1 MEITAL
7 VKNKAGVEGSEEPKE
22 TRSLPICRY
31 QFVFRAEEDIRLPAY
46 AGSAWRGVF
55 GHGLKRS
62 LCATKRKD
70 CPGCLLRRKC
80 VYAYLF
86 ETTPPQDSAKMRC
99 YTDVPR
105 PYVLEPNEEASVVAA
120 GERLSL
126 GCVLIGRANEQLPY
140 IVQAFR
146 LAGRKGVGQ
155 GNGRFSVEQVCQERQ
170 LGSTDWEVILDQGE
184 ESLKSLTMES
194 PHIPPPPESVLIRF
208 RTPLRVQ
215 RDGSLIGPEDFAFH
229 DLFRTLLRRL
239 SLLSYFHTDDPWELD
254 FKDLNQ
260 ASRVVPI
267 RRKRLRGEKWTRNSS
282 RQKTLIKMDGLQG
295 EVVLDGA
302 AIQTFWPFLWLGQW
316 THAGKGAVMG
326 LGRYT
331 LEDATSLPDSD

>member
-1 MEITAL
+1 MEDIAL
-7 VKNKAGVEGSEEPKE
+7 LKDKNGVAWDGQQKE
-22 TRSLPICRY
+22 IRSFPICRY
-31 QFVFRAEEDIRLPAY
+31 QFIFRAEQDIRLPAY

-62 LCATKRKD
+62 VCVTQRKD
-70 CPGCLLRRKC
+70 CPGCLLWRNC

-86 ETTPPQDSAKMRC
+86 ETPPPQDSAKLRR
-99 YTDVPR
+99 YPAA
-105 PYVLEPNEEASVVAA
+105 PHPFVLEPDEGARVIPA
-120 GERLSL
+120 GEHLLL
-126 GCVLIGRANEQLPY
+126 GCVLIGHANTQLPY

-146 LAGRKGVGQ
+146 LAGQKGVGQ

-170 LGSTDWEVILDQGE
+170 RGSIDWEVILDREE
-184 ESLKSLTMES
+184 ESLRSLTIEHS
-194 PHIPPPPESVLIRF
+194 HIPPLPESVIIHF

-215 RDGSLIGPEDFAFH
+215 RDGRLIGPEDFAFH

-239 SLLSYFHTDDPWELD
+239 SLLSYFHTDEPWELE
-254 FKDLNQ
+254 FKGLNQ

-267 RRKRLRGEKWTRNSS
+267 RKKCLRWVKWTRYSS
-282 RQKTLIKMDGLQG
+282 RQQKKVQMDGVQG
-295 EVVLDGA
+295 EVVFDGA
-302 AIQTFWPFLWLGQW
+302 AIKSFWPFLWLGQW

-331 LEDATSLPDSD
+331 LEDAASLPDSG

>member
-1 MEITAL
+1 MEITEL
-7 VKNKAGVEGSEEPKE
+7 LQNKAGMEGGEYPKE
-22 TRSLPICRY
+22 VLSLPVSRY
-31 QFVFRAEEDIRLPAY
+31 QFIFRAEEDIRLPAY

-62 LCATKRKD
+62 LCVTKRKD
-70 CPGCLLRRKC
+70 CPGCLLWRNC

-86 ETTPPQDSAKMRC
+86 ETPPPQGSAKLRR
-99 YTDVPR
+99 YPAA
-105 PYVLEPNEEASVVAA
+105 PHPFVLEPDEGARVISV
-120 GERLSL
+120 GEHLQL
-126 GCVLIGRANEQLPY
+126 GCVLIGRANTQLPY

-146 LAGRKGVGQ
+146 LAGQKGVGQ
-155 GNGRFSVEQVCQERQ
+155 GNGRFSVEKVYQERQ
-170 LGSTDWEVILDQGE
+170 LGSTDWEVILDRGE
-184 ESLKSLTMES
+184 ELLRSLTIEP
-194 PHIPPPPESVLIRF
+194 PHIPPLPESVVIRF

-239 SLLSYFHTDDPWELD
+239 SLLSYFHTNDPWELD
-254 FKDLNQ
+254 FKGLNQ

-267 RRKRLRGEKWTRNSS
+267 RKKRLRWGKWIRYSS
-282 RQKTLIKMDGLQG
+282 RQQTEIQMDGVQG

-302 AIQTFWPFLWLGQW
+302 LFESFWPFLWLGQW

-331 LEDATSLPDSD
+331 LEDIASLPNSG